1 MGSGVLA
8 DLVQL
13 LAVYIRAEGN
23 FAVIPYIF
31 ALIIGLVLPTVHEV
45 PA

>member
-1 MGSGVLA
+1 MDSLIA
-8 DLVQL
+8 LIQL
-13 LAVYIRAEGN
+13 ELEYLRAECN

-31 ALIIGLVLPTVHEV
+31 ALIFGLVLPAANET